1 MRPNQRFGQ
10 KLRMQISKS
19 EYLMFLKHPAWLWLK
34 KHDKSKLPE
43 PDASLQALFDMGNE
57 FEQYAEQL
65 FPEAT
70 RLGFT
75 DYKEYLDLPARTRQA
90 LEGGAKTIFQGRFE
104 ADNIT
109 CIIDVLDRVSDTEFD
124 LYEIKASTEPKP
136 EHEHDLAF
144 QVIVL
149 TGAGIKIRNIS
160 IINVNNQY
168 VRDGEINVAEILK
181 TTDVTGAVRGKIEKT
196 ESNIQRA
203 IRVVE
208 SSERPDISPRYAALG
223 AFNEWMN
230 IYKTLVD
237 DVDKYS
243 IYNLFSPGAKR
254 IGELEDL
261 GIKLIKDIPDD
272 LKLSEKQQLQVQATK
287 SDRQYIDKE
296 GIAEFLK
303 NLKYPLYFLDYET
316 FSSLIPAFD
325 GMRPYQNVPFQY
337 SLHILESPRA
347 ELKHKEYLHTDD
359 TNPGKPLIEQLQSDI
374 GDSGSIIVWYQ
385 SFEKKVNETLAGMFP
400 EYVRFL
406 LALNDRIEDLIIPFA
421 ENMFVDKDF
430 FGSAS
435 IKNVMPALVP
445 ELSYKPL
452 AIQEGGSASRIWMD
466 TIFKNKNT
474 DERDKI
480 FSDLIEYCKMD
491 TLAMVK
497 ILERLEK
504 EVNSDT
510 NSDHGQKQL
519 F

>member
-1 MRPNQRFGQ
+1 MS
-10 KLRMQISKS
+10 LQISKS

-43 PDASLQALFDMGNE
+43 PDARLQALFDMGNE

-90 LEGGAKTIFQGRFE
+90 LDGGAKTIFQGRFE

-109 CIIDVLDRVSDTEFD
+109 CIIDVLDRVSDSEFD

-181 TTDVTGAVRGKIEKT
+181 TTDVTGAVKERIEKT
-196 ESNIQRA
+196 KSNIQRA

-208 SSERPDISPRYAALG
+208 SSERPDVSPRYAALG
-223 AFNEWMN
+223 AFNEWMD
-230 IYKTLVD
+230 IYKALVG

-243 IYNLFSPGAKR
+243 IYNLFAPGAKR

-272 LKLSEKQQLQVQATK
+272 FKLSEKQELQVYATK
-287 SDRQYIDKE
+287 SDKQYIDKE

-303 NLKYPLYFLDYET
+303 NLKYPIYFLDYET
-316 FSSLIPAFD
+316 FSGLIPAFD
-325 GMRPYQNVPFQY
+325 QQVPFQY
-337 SLHILESPRA
+337 SLHILESPDA
-347 ELKHKEYLHTDD
+347 ELKHAEYLHADD
-359 TNPGKPLIEQLQSDI
+359 MNPGKPLIEQLKNDI
-374 GDSGSIIVWYQ
+374 GDAGSIIVWYA

-400 EYVRFL
+400 EYAKFL

-435 IKNVMPALVP
+435 LKYVMPVLVP
-445 ELSYKPL
+445 ELSYKSL
-452 AIQEGGSASRIWMD
+452 AIQEGESASRIWAE
-466 TIFKNKNT
+466 TTFGNKNT

-497 ILERLEK
+497 ILEQLEK
-504 EVNSDT
+504 EINSNT
-510 NSDHGQKQL
+510 NGKHGQKQL